1 MLALHGSVRQG
12 CAMMHGVKSRFARA
26 VACAASLVL
35 AFGMGGCAFTTP
47 SLADAKQ
54 DEVQQVI
61 DDSLL
66 VQPGTLTVALDTSN
80 RPQVLTKKDGT
91 IEGYYVDVAT
101 DLADN
106 LGLEVSF
113 VNAPSASAALDS
125 GAADI
130 FLGATSADE
139 SSDIMVSG
147 ELCQNAT
154 AVFGLS
160 EDGASLTVN
169 ASDLASARVGVQD
182 GSASQEAL
190 ANVNVVASNTY
201 SNSVNECFD
210 ALEAGEIDY
219 VVCDATSGGNLARTY
234 ENCVFAGVISASTSY
249 GIAFRSSDTELAEAV
264 NSVVETIGADGTLDA
279 MHQLWYG
286 SVPMN
291 LSSALLTGI
300 TLPTTDDEASDD
312 GAAGGGSSDGTD
324 AQEDEPT
331 ITEDINSLD

>member
-1 MLALHGSVRQG
+1 
-12 CAMMHGVKSRFARA
+12 MMHGVKSWLARA
-26 VACAASLVL
+26 VACAASVVLV
-35 AFGMGGCAFTTP
+35 FGMGGCAFTTP
-47 SLADAKQ
+47 SLADAEQ
-54 DEVQQVI
+54 DEVQQAI

-66 VQPGTLTVALDTSN
+66 VQPGTLTVAFDTSD
-80 RPQVLTKKDGT
+80 RPQVLTQDDGT
-91 IEGYYVDVAT
+91 IEGYNVDVAIA
-101 DLADN
+101 LADN

-130 FLGATSADE
+130 YLGATSADE

-147 ELCQNAT
+147 ELYQNAT

-160 EDGASLTVN
+160 EDGTPLTVS
-169 ASDLASARVGVQD
+169 ASDLASARVGVRD

-190 ANVNVVASNTY
+190 ANINVIATNTY
-201 SNSVNECFD
+201 SNYVNECFD

-264 NSVVETIGADGTLDA
+264 SSVVETISADGTLDA

-286 SVPMN
+286 PVPMN

-300 TLPTTDDEASDD
+300 TLPTTDDEASDGEASD
-312 GAAGGGSSDGTD
+312 GASSDGSD
-324 AQEDEPT
+324 AQDGEPT